1 MRGWLAIGAG
11 AVLLVAALAVE
22 APATLLD
29 RRAADLTEGHVRIAA
44 ASGSLWRG
52 SGELTL
58 VRDGTRVP
66 VAWRLDPASML
77 RGELAGS
84 VVVDDARAP
93 ATFVI
98 GSQDFSV
105 HDVSI
110 SLPAAAV
117 LRNAGISAV
126 APTIGGTLL
135 LEASDLARHDDRL
148 EGRADLRWRDASL
161 PGLQAGTRIALGELR
176 IAAAGSGTEIPAT
189 LSNSGG
195 EVDVSGSLVLSM
207 RALPKVDARIRPRPG
222 LPVERAQAIG
232 NALSSIG
239 MADGTGGYHVMWPL
253 LGR

>member
-1 MRGWLAIGAG
+1 MRGWLAVGAG

-22 APATLLD
+22 APASLLD
-29 RRAADLTEGHVRIAA
+29 SRAAGLTEGHVRIAA
-44 ASGSLWRG
+44 ATGSLWRG

-58 VRDGTRVP
+58 VPDGTRVP
-66 VAWRLDPASML
+66 IAWRLAPMPLL

-93 ATFVI
+93 ATFVV

-105 HDVSI
+105 HDFSI
-110 SLPAAAV
+110 ALPAAAV
-117 LRNAGISAV
+117 LRNAGVSGTV
-126 APTIGGTLL
+126 AIIGGTLL

-148 EGRADLRWRDASL
+148 EGRADLRWKDASL
-161 PGLQAGTRIALGELR
+161 PGLQGGTPLSLGELR

-195 EVDVSGSLVLSM
+195 EVDVSGSLVLST
-207 RALPKVDARIRPRPG
+207 RALPKVDARVRPRAG
-222 LPVERAQAIG
+222 LPAERAQAIG
-232 NALSSIG
+232 QALSSIG
-239 MADGTGGYHVMWPL
+239 AADGTGGYHIVWPL

>member
-1 MRGWLAIGAG
+1 MRGWLVIGAG
-11 AVLLVAALAVE
+11 AVLLVAALAIE

-29 RRAADLTEGHVRIAA
+29 RRAAGLSEGHVRIAA
-44 ASGSLWRG
+44 ATGSVWRG
-52 SGELTL
+52 SGELAL
-58 VRDGTRVP
+58 VPDGTRVP
-66 VAWRLDPASML
+66 IAWRLDPMSLL

-84 VVVDDARAP
+84 IVVDDARAP
-93 ATFVI
+93 AKFAV

-105 HDVSI
+105 HDFSI
-110 SLPAAAV
+110 ALPAAAV
-117 LRNAGISAV
+117 LRNAGMPDAASI
-126 APTIGGTLL
+126 IGGTLL

-161 PGLQAGTRIALGELR
+161 PGTQAGTRIALGELR

-189 LSNSGG
+189 ISNSGG
-195 EVDVSGSLVLSM
+195 EVDVSGNLVLSM
-207 RALPKVDARIRPRPG
+207 RALPKVDARIRPRAG

-239 MADGTGGYHVMWPL
+239 MADGTGGYHIVWPL